1 MAERMPRR
9 STSDPPAPTG
19 PGGVPLTPSR
29 IPGKPGIVE
38 VADMVTGPLYDY
50 LGPKKDREVL
60 RQGHNPRKKAS
71 SQQKLD
77 RAMSEVHRNIPST
90 VTRADVT
97 GEEREA
103 MLRAVAFSKA
113 RARGARLPR
122 KRG

>member
-9 STSDPPAPTG
+9 SEIDSPRPTG
-19 PGGVPLTPSR
+19 AGGVPLMPSR
-29 IPGKPGIVE
+29 LPGKPGIVE

-77 RAMSEVHRNIPST
+77 RAMSEVHTHIPST
-90 VTRADVT
+90 VQRADVT

-103 MLRAVAFSKA
+103 MLRAIAFAKA
-113 RARGARLPR
+113 RAQGARLPR